1 MELLAFLNPTF
12 VLLLTGGTMLGI
24 IFGVIPG
31 LTATMAVAVCL
42 PLT

>member
-1 MELLAFLNPTF
+1 MEFLEFLNPTF
-12 VLLLTGGTMLGI
+12 VSLLAGGTILGI